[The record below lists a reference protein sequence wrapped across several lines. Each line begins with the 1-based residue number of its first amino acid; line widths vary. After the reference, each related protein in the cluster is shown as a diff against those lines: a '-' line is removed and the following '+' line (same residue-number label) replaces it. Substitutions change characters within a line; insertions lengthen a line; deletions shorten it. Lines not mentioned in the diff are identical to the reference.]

1 MGLLRRVSI
10 AAAVVA
16 PLSMSCS
23 SILGIDEAHLDTQS
37 NDGGGSGGGTGRPK
51 ALCADYCTRAL
62 TNCKGD
68 LELYPNLE
76 FCLAVCAALPPG
88 ERTDTSGNTV
98 GCRLHFAQSAA
109 SIEKEL
115 NCSAAGPGGNGICG
129 DNCESWCTL
138 EANVCP
144 SIYASTDD
152 CMAACQTFPVL
163 GSYNDTI
170 PTQSGNSFECRLYHV
185 TAAAGIDAMLHCP
198 HTDIN
203 NAKTPCR

>member
-1 MGLLRRVSI
+1 MGPLRRALI
-10 AAAVVA
+10 ASAVVA
-16 PLSMSCS
+16 PLAMSCA
-23 SILGIDEAHLDTQS
+23 SILGIDEAHLDTGTQ
-37 NDGGGSGGGTGRPK
+37 DDGGSGGTNRPK
-51 ALCADYCTRAL
+51 ALCADYCAKAL
-62 TNCKGD
+62 TNCKGE

-76 FCLAVCAALPPG
+76 FCLAVCQALPPG

-109 SIEKEL
+109 SVEKEL

-138 EANVCP
+138 EASVCP
-144 SIYASTDD
+144 SIYASTED
-152 CMAACQTFPVL
+152 CLAACQTFPSL

-170 PTQSGNSFECRLYHV
+170 PTQTGNSFECRLYHV